1 MIWWMAWAGAEEP
14 IPKELTEPVQWERCY
29 PKHVRQEALCATIFV
44 PVNHDDLIN
53 TESIPL
59 QVVKLPA
66 IRANAEPDP
75 LFVLAGGPGQ
85 GASETIATLYPA
97 LRKIHQRRTLVF
109 VDQRG
114 TGQSNPLDCELP
126 TDLKGDEIPTEALQ
140 MCHQSLEIEPQWYQT
155 THLAADTKW
164 VSNHL
169 GYQTINL
176 YGVSYGTRLAL
187 SIMNTYPDIVRTAT
201 LDGIVPPNRAIGGDF
216 GVAVRESLDRVFA
229 DCEGDEACRETF
241 PSLKK
246 EYQTL
251 MQDLQNAEP
260 YMVKHLDP
268 VTGKPTQTEV
278 SEQVLWAV
286 IQQMLYQGV
295 TASLIPH
302 AIHNIANHQD
312 WSTVVGWLG
321 NSPFEGIPIG
331 LYLSIICAEDAPRI
345 DFSRAP
351 KMDLGVQSTV
361 QLQEMCAVWPTSS
374 ATVLDASW
382 RSDIPTLLLSG
393 AYDPVTPPQYGDEVL
408 AHLTNATHVV
418 AFGMGHNTI
427 HQPCI
432 SDMVN
437 DFVNTQNP
445 QMLDVSCAS
454 SLQRPPFI
462 LSATGTAP

>member
-1 MIWWMAWAGAEEP
+1 MIWWLAWAGAEED
-14 IPKELTEPVQWERCY
+14 IAAELVQPVQWERCY
-29 PKHVRQEALCATIFV
+29 PKYVRQEALCATMFV
-44 PVNHDDLIN
+44 PRNPADQIY

-59 QVVKLPA
+59 HVVTLPA

-75 LFVLAGGPGQ
+75 LFVFAGGPGQ

-109 VDQRG
+109 IDQRG
-114 TGQSNPLDCELP
+114 TGQSNPLHCELP
-126 TDLKGDEIPTEALQ
+126 TDLKADDIPTEAIQ
-140 MCHQSLEIEPQWYQT
+140 TCHQSLEIEPQWYQT
-155 THLAADTKW
+155 THLAADTHW
-164 VSNHL
+164 IVNQL
-169 GYQTINL
+169 GYKNINL

-187 SIMNTYPDIVRTAT
+187 SIMNTYPEIVRTAT
-201 LDGIVPPNRAIGGDF
+201 LDGVVPPSRAIGGDF
-216 GVAVRESLDRVFA
+216 GVAVRDSLGHVFA
-229 DCEGDEACRETF
+229 DCEEDEACRAAF
-241 PSLKK
+241 PDLKE
-246 EYQTL
+246 EYQSL
-251 MQDLQNAEP
+251 IQDLQNAEP
-260 YMVKHLDP
+260 YRVNHLDP

-302 AIHNIANHQD
+302 AIHNIAKHQD

-345 DFSRAP
+345 DFTTRP
-351 KMDLGVQSTV
+351 EMDLGVQSTV
-361 QLQEMCAVWPTSS
+361 QLQEMCAAWPTSS
-374 ATVLDASW
+374 ATVLDTSW

-418 AFGMGHNTI
+418 ASGMGHNTI

-432 SDMVN
+432 SDMVT
-437 DFVNTQNP
+437 DFVNAQNP
-445 QMLDVSCAS
+445 QTLDVACAS
-454 SLQRPPFI
+454 TLQRPPFI